1 MQTVQS
7 WIDNPHAG
15 DVWFHGA
22 DLLEHLERYDVEHAA
37 FSHKSDFDRSRQSRF
52 VEQVSAYQPE
62 AVADFESIREQAAE
76 RPRRR
81 NRSRISEDG
90 DDLDV
95 DAYIDAL
102 DSGRRDVWIEDV
114 VLVERRADAVEIVFD
129 ATVPWS
135 SRRADWMRRRQ
146 AEAYKLALQCE
157 QNGTP
162 CRVVAVYANKFRR
175 DELGGKAVVF
185 HIVVKDYA
193 EPIFPT
199 LWGAF
204 TDNATC
210 NDMLNLVAETVVGTG
225 LGGNGNCVRFK
236 ADIANPTYILPD
248 LNTFMEMPR

>member
-15 DVWFHGA
+15 DVWFNGA

-37 FSHKSDFDRSRQSRF
+37 FNHKSDFDRFRQRRF
-52 VEQVSAYQPE
+52 VAQVTAYQPE
-62 AVADFESIREQAAE
+62 AIADFEAILEQVAE

-81 NRSRISEDG
+81 SRSRISEDG

-114 VLVERRADAVEIVFD
+114 VLVGSLQAGAAMRAERHAVPCGGRLCEQVQTRRAGRKGRRF
-129 ATVPWS
+129 PY
-135 SRRADWMRRRQ
+135 RRQRLCRAD
-146 AEAYKLALQCE
+146 
-157 QNGTP
+157 
-162 CRVVAVYANKFRR
+162 
-175 DELGGKAVVF
+175 
-185 HIVVKDYA
+185 
-193 EPIFPT
+193 FPT

>member
-7 WIDNPHAG
+7 WIDKPQAG

-37 FSHKSDFDRSRQSRF
+37 FDHKSDFNPSRQRRF

-62 AVADFESIREQAAE
+62 AIADFEAILEQAAE

-102 DSGRRDVWIEDV
+102 DSGRRDVWVEDV

-129 ATVPWS
+129 ASVPWT
-135 SRRADWMRRRQ
+135 RRYADWMRRRQ

-157 QNGTP
+157 RNGTP
-162 CRVVAVYANKFRR
+162 CRVVVAFSLHFRE
-175 DELGGKAVVF
+175 DELNDQPLTVHV
-185 HIVVKDYA
+185 VVKDYA

-210 NDMLNLVAETVVGTG
+210 NDMLNIFAETVVGTG
-225 LGGNGNCVRFK
+225 RAENGCCVRFK
-236 ADIANPTYILPD
+236 ADIADPTYILPA
-248 LNTFMEMPR
+248 LNTFMEMPQ